1 MRTIPSRACANL
13 TILTILAERFKKNI
27 LRRKRIEKLVF
38 QTLVEQVNIVLEAV
52 VGIAFAHDLAVCVND
67 RRMVASSEQGADLRQ
82 ALVGEFL

>member
-1 MRTIPSRACANL
+1 MRESHNFNDSCSFSPPRNGIR
-13 TILTILAERFKKNI
+13 R
-27 LRRKRIEKLVF
+27 RRKRIEKLVF
-38 QTLVEQVNIVLEAV
+38 QTLFEQVNIVLEAI